1 MRQVFKG
8 DNYSREETIR
18 GNTVCLLTFFLLFQ
32 IIMILLIKPFFQ
44 KSQTC
49 QKRPNLLFGWFPIVR
64 QTIIGLNMH
73 KNCKN
78 ICLLTFTENVGL
90 SIAPQAIKD
99 LQIWPPLT
107 SFTWLLKTAIV
118 LNTLQVNTFEKGH
131 CYQRICTEILHSN
144 TQSPYWDFESRVFL
158 ICQLIF

>member
-1 MRQVFKG
+1 MNFFSFASSSFFFNLRKITWL
-8 DNYSREETIR
+8 NYEKSKTR
-18 GNTVCLLTFFLLFQ
+18 GHV
-32 IIMILLIKPFFQ
+32 
-44 KSQTC
+44 
-49 QKRPNLLFGWFPIVR
+49 
-64 QTIIGLNMH
+64 
-73 KNCKN
+73 KNSS
-78 ICLLTFTENVGL
+78 LLTFTENVGL

-158 ICQLIF
+158 VRQLIFRWFLTFQIMWQLICFVLWVSRFFSLNNQLHWHFYTVIIW